1 MERGSDANARRKFSI
16 AAQDFCFKR
25 RCDESSA
32 GGRWMALT
40 AQHAQTRVHRCL
52 ALFRFTREIPQQD
65 RGRVIDI
72 EHDALRGV
80 AAYLDHDR
88 PLKSA
93 QLTVPLKSCGK
104 VRSAQLYASTEE
116 TKRGEPESPT
126 RCLGGQPIANKRCH
140 ARFRNSATFR
150 PLSAIGQNLN
160 GMPQASLQYKPSLR
174 APLFAGCNPL
184 HGGD

>member
-1 MERGSDANARRKFSI
+1 
-16 AAQDFCFKR
+16 
-25 RCDESSA
+25 
-32 GGRWMALT
+32 MALT

-116 TKRGEPESPT
+116 TERGEPESPT
-126 RCLGGQPIANKRCH
+126 RCLGGYPIAISTVIPV
-140 ARFRNSATFR
+140 FRNTSDDGDSSA
-150 PLSAIGQNLN
+150 LV
-160 GMPQASLQYKPSLR
+160 R
-174 APLFAGCNPL
+174 AR
-184 HGGD
+184 

>member
-1 MERGSDANARRKFSI
+1 MALADRNGEKKRRNARRKFSI

-80 AAYLDHDR
+80 AAYLDTTTGR
-88 PLKSA
+88 SNLLNSPFPQSRA
-93 QLTVPLKSCGK
+93 A
-104 VRSAQLYASTEE
+104 RSA
-116 TKRGEPESPT
+116 
-126 RCLGGQPIANKRCH
+126 
-140 ARFRNSATFR
+140 R
-150 PLSAIGQNLN
+150 PSF
-160 GMPQASLQYKPSLR
+160 MPHPR
-174 APLFAGCNPL
+174 
-184 HGGD
+184 

>member
-1 MERGSDANARRKFSI
+1 MGAASLI
-16 AAQDFCFKR
+16 AAQDLCFKR
-25 RCDESSA
+25 GRDESSA

-40 AQHAQTRVHRCL
+40 AQYAQTRVHRCL

-80 AAYLDHDR
+80 TAQLDNDR

-104 VRSAQLYASTEE
+104 VRSAQLYASPEVTE
-116 TKRGEPESPT
+116 TGE
-126 RCLGGQPIANKRCH
+126 
-140 ARFRNSATFR
+140 
-150 PLSAIGQNLN
+150 
-160 GMPQASLQYKPSLR
+160 
-174 APLFAGCNPL
+174 
-184 HGGD
+184 